1 LRGGEVCVESGCL
14 TLRVRRFW
22 VKGRKSW
29 GKRSVLAIFARRH
42 KAESYPTVVNRH
54 SETHSAAVLE
64 PLPTIEE
71 TQRLLG
77 GVSRRT
83 VLREL
88 DAGELV
94 RVRVRGRVLVDP
106 DSIRSYIARHREP
119 VS

>member
-1 LRGGEVCVESGCL
+1 ML
-14 TLRVRRFW
+14 THA
-22 VKGRKSW
+22 SAT
-29 GKRSVLAIFARRH
+29 LAGMM
-42 KAESYPTVVNRH
+42 SH
-54 SETHSAAVLE
+54 SEAALE
-64 PLPTIEE
+64 PLPTIKE

-106 DSIRSYIARHREP
+106 ESIRRYIERHREAGP
-119 VS
+119 

>member
-1 LRGGEVCVESGCL
+1 MTSHS
-14 TLRVRRFW
+14 
-22 VKGRKSW
+22 KS
-29 GKRSVLAIFARRH
+29 LYAQP
-42 KAESYPTVVNRH
+42 PTN
-54 SETHSAAVLE
+54 LE

-71 TQRLLG
+71 TQALLG

-106 DSIRSYIARHREP
+106 DSIRRYIERHREGP
-119 VS
+119 

>member
-1 LRGGEVCVESGCL
+1 MAGIV
-14 TLRVRRFW
+14 
-22 VKGRKSW
+22 
-29 GKRSVLAIFARRH
+29 
-42 KAESYPTVVNRH
+42 RH
-54 SETHSAAVLE
+54 SPALYEGGTTALE

-106 DSIRSYIARHREP
+106 ESIRRYIDRHREP
-119 VS
+119 AP

>member
-1 LRGGEVCVESGCL
+1 MPARGSATLADMLRHSQ
-14 TLRVRRFW
+14 
-22 VKGRKSW
+22 
-29 GKRSVLAIFARRH
+29 A
-42 KAESYPTVVNRH
+42 TVV
-54 SETHSAAVLE
+54 AAEIE

-71 TQRLLG
+71 TQKLLG

-106 DSIRSYIARHREP
+106 DSIRRYIERHREP
-119 VS
+119 AP

>member
-1 LRGGEVCVESGCL
+1 MSHFGGLARWHRSGMTGHTE
-14 TLRVRRFW
+14 TLY
-22 VKGRKSW
+22 GR
-29 GKRSVLAIFARRH
+29 
-42 KAESYPTVVNRH
+42 EPT
-54 SETHSAAVLE
+54 TLE

-106 DSIRSYIARHREP
+106 SSIRRYIERHREGASP
-119 VS
+119 